1 MQKVTRFMLKS
12 MTGFGR
18 AESTIGNKK
27 VSIEVKSLNSKGLD
41 LNLRLPSYYRA
52 KEMELRSFL
61 SNEITRGK
69 CDVYFNYEVL
79 GGEQNH
85 SLNVDLL
92 AKYLTE
98 IKAFESANGISPGDT
113 TATLLR
119 MPDALI
125 SNKEEL
131 SDSEWHET
139 FTLVKEA
146 VEAFHQFRVEEG
158 KSLQVDLEERIE
170 SIRNLLGEV
179 PQFED
184 ERISTIRERINK
196 NLTDLIEQKNID
208 QNRFEQEIIYY
219 LEKFDV
225 SEEKVRL
232 SAHLDHF
239 IKTMNEGPENGKKL
253 GFIGQEIG
261 REINTLGSKANHA
274 EMQKIV
280 VKMKDELERIKEQVL
295 NVL

>member
-1 MQKVTRFMLKS
+1 MQKDTRFMLKS

-27 VSIEVKSLNSKGLD
+27 VSVEVKSLNSKGLD
-41 LNLRLPSYYRA
+41 LNLRLPSYYRT

-61 SNEITRGK
+61 SNEVTRGK
-69 CDVYFNYEVL
+69 CDIYFSYEVL

-92 AKYLTE
+92 SKYLAE
-98 IKAFESANGISPGDT
+98 IQAFENANQLPVSDYMSN
-113 TATLLR
+113 LLR
-119 MPDALI
+119 MPDALV

-131 SDSEWHET
+131 TDTEWNDT
-139 FTLVKEA
+139 FQLVKEA
-146 VEAFHQFRVEEG
+146 VESFHQFRIEEG
-158 KSLQVDLEERIE
+158 KSLDQDLKERIE
-170 SIRNLLGEV
+170 AIRTLLGEV
-179 PQFED
+179 PQYED
-184 ERISTIRERINK
+184 ERIQTVKERINK
-196 NLTDLIEQKNID
+196 NLNDLIENKNID

-232 SAHLDHF
+232 NAHLDHF

>member
-1 MQKVTRFMLKS
+1 MLKS

-18 AESTIGNKK
+18 SEATINNKK
-27 VSIEVKSLNSKGLD
+27 VSVEIKSLNSKGID
-41 LNLRLPSYYRA
+41 LNLRLPSYYRS
-52 KEMELRSFL
+52 KEMELRSLL
-61 SNEITRGK
+61 SNDISRGK
-69 CDVYFNYEVL
+69 CDVFLSYEVL

-85 SLNVDLL
+85 TLNVDLL
-92 AKYLTE
+92 SKYLNE
-98 IKAFESANGISPGDT
+98 IKGFEDKHAISSSDYMG
-113 TATLLR
+113 TLLR

-131 SDSEWHET
+131 TEDEWK
-139 FTLVKEA
+139 FTLSIFQASLKS
-146 VEAFHQFRVEEG
+146 FHSFRIEEG
-158 KSLQVDLEERIE
+158 KSLEADLLDRIT

-179 PQFED
+179 SQYED
-184 ERISTIRERINK
+184 ERIQIVRERINK
-196 NLTDLIEQKNID
+196 NLNDMVEQKSID
-208 QNRFEQEIIYY
+208 LNRFEQEIIYY
-219 LEKFDV
+219 LEKYDV

-232 SAHLDHF
+232 EAHLNHF
-239 IKTMNEGPENGKKL
+239 IKTMEEDGENGKKL

-280 VKMKDELERIKEQVL
+280 VLMKDELERIKEQIL

>member
-1 MQKVTRFMLKS
+1 

-18 AESTIGNKK
+18 AESTVGTKK
-27 VSIEVKSLNSKGLD
+27 VSVEVKSLNSKGLD
-41 LNLRLPSYYRA
+41 LNLRLPSYYRS
-52 KEMELRSFL
+52 KEMDLRSFL
-61 SNEITRGK
+61 SSEVTRGK
-69 CDVYFNYEVL
+69 CDIYVSYEVL

-85 SLNVDLL
+85 SLNADLL
-92 AKYLTE
+92 KKYLSE
-98 IKAFESANGISPGDT
+98 IKDFESSNQLSSGDIMS
-113 TATLLR
+113 TLLR

-125 SNKEEL
+125 STKEEL
-131 SDSEWHET
+131 SEEEWNGT
-139 FTLVKEA
+139 FNLVKEA
-146 VEAFHQFRVEEG
+146 ITSFHQFRIEEG
-158 KSLQVDLEERIE
+158 KSLYNDLNERIE
-170 SIRNLLGEV
+170 SIRELLAQI
-179 PQFED
+179 PKFED
-184 ERISTIRERINK
+184 ERITTIRERINK

-219 LEKFDV
+219 LEKYDV

-232 SAHLDHF
+232 AAHLDHF

-261 REINTLGSKANHA
+261 REVNTLGSKANHA

-280 VKMKDELERIKEQVL
+280 VRMKDELERIKEQVL

>member
-1 MQKVTRFMLKS
+1 MLKS

-18 AESTIGNKK
+18 AESTVGNKK
-27 VSIEVKSLNSKGLD
+27 VSVEVKSLNSKGLD

-61 SNEITRGK
+61 SGEVTRGK
-69 CDVYFNYEVL
+69 CDVYFSYEVL

-85 SLNVDLL
+85 SINGDLL
-92 AKYLTE
+92 KKYLEE
-98 IKAFESANGISPGDT
+98 IRSFEQDNELEPGDYMS
-113 TATLLR
+113 TLLR
-119 MPDALI
+119 MPDALV
-125 SNKEEL
+125 STKEEL
-131 SDSEWHET
+131 SDEEWGAT
-139 FTLVKEA
+139 FGLVKEA
-146 VEAFHQFRVEEG
+146 VDAFQQFRLEEG
-158 KSLQVDLEERIE
+158 KSLYQDLNDRVE
-170 SIRNLLGEV
+170 SIRSLLNEV
-179 PQFED
+179 PQFEG
-184 ERISTIRERINK
+184 ERIETIKERINK
-196 NLTDLIEQKNID
+196 NLSDLIEQKGID

-232 SAHLDHF
+232 AAHLDHF

>member
-1 MQKVTRFMLKS
+1 

-18 AESTIGNKK
+18 SEATIGNKK
-27 VSIEVKSLNSKGLD
+27 VSVEVKSLNSKGLD

-52 KEMELRSFL
+52 QEMELRSYL
-61 SNEITRGK
+61 SNEVNRGK
-69 CDVYFNYEVL
+69 CDVYFSYEVL

-85 SLNVDLL
+85 SLNHDLL
-92 AKYLTE
+92 AKYLKE
-98 IKAFESANGISPGDT
+98 IRDFEQQNFINSSDLMS
-113 TATLLR
+113 TLLR
-119 MPDALI
+119 MPDALV
-125 SNKEEL
+125 SNKDELTEE
-131 SDSEWHET
+131 EWRST

-146 VEAFHQFRVEEG
+146 VANFHQFRLEEG
-158 KSLQVDLEERIE
+158 KSLSADLTERIK
-170 SIRNLLGEV
+170 SISNLLGEV

-184 ERISTIRERINK
+184 ERIVIVRERINK
-196 NLTDLIEQKNID
+196 NLNDLIEQKNID
-208 QNRFEQEIIYY
+208 QNRFEQELIYY

-232 SAHLDHF
+232 AAHLDHF
-239 IKTMNEGPENGKKL
+239 LKTMNEGSDNGKKL
-253 GFIGQEIG
+253 GFISQEIG

-280 VKMKDELERIKEQVL
+280 VLMKDELERIKEQVL

>member
-1 MQKVTRFMLKS
+1 MLKS

-18 AESTIGNKK
+18 AESTVGTKK
-27 VSIEVKSLNSKGLD
+27 VSVEVKSLNSKGLD
-41 LNLRLPSYYRA
+41 LNLRLPSYYRS
-52 KEMELRSFL
+52 KEMDLRSFL
-61 SNEITRGK
+61 SSEVTRGK
-69 CDVYFNYEVL
+69 CDIYVSYEVL

-85 SLNVDLL
+85 SLNADLL
-92 AKYLTE
+92 KKYLSE
-98 IKAFESANGISPGDT
+98 IKDFESSNQLSSGDIMS
-113 TATLLR
+113 TLLR

-125 SNKEEL
+125 STKEEL
-131 SDSEWHET
+131 SEEEWNGT
-139 FTLVKEA
+139 FNLVKEA
-146 VEAFHQFRVEEG
+146 ITSFHQFRIEEG
-158 KSLQVDLEERIE
+158 KSLYNDLNERIE
-170 SIRNLLGEV
+170 SIRELLAQI
-179 PQFED
+179 PKFED
-184 ERISTIRERINK
+184 ERITTIRERINK

-219 LEKFDV
+219 LEKYDV

-232 SAHLDHF
+232 AAHLDHF

-261 REINTLGSKANHA
+261 REVNTLGSKANHA

-280 VKMKDELERIKEQVL
+280 VRMKDELERIKEQVL

>member
-1 MQKVTRFMLKS
+1 MLKS

-18 AESTIGNKK
+18 SEATIGNKK
-27 VSIEVKSLNSKGLD
+27 VSVEVKSLNSKGLD
-41 LNLRLPSYYRA
+41 LNLRLPSYYRS

-61 SNEITRGK
+61 SGEVTRGK
-69 CDVYFNYEVL
+69 CDIYFSYEVL

-85 SLNVDLL
+85 SLNTALL
-92 AKYLTE
+92 QKYLKE
-98 IKAFESANGISPGDT
+98 IQSFENANELPVSDYMSN
-113 TATLLR
+113 LLR
-119 MPDALI
+119 MPDALV
-125 SNKEEL
+125 STKEEL
-131 SDSEWHET
+131 SDEEWSAT
-139 FTLVKEA
+139 FNLVKEA
-146 VEAFHQFRVEEG
+146 TNAFNEFRIEEG
-158 KSLQVDLEERIE
+158 KSLFQDLEERIE
-170 SIRNLLGEV
+170 AIRSLLAV
-179 PQFED
+179 IPQFEE
-184 ERISTIRERINK
+184 ERITTIRDRINK
-196 NLTDLIEQKNID
+196 NLQDLIDNKNID

-219 LEKFDV
+219 LEKYDV

>member
-1 MQKVTRFMLKS
+1 

-27 VSIEVKSLNSKGLD
+27 VSVEVKSLNSKGLD

-52 KEMELRSFL
+52 QEMELRSFL
-61 SNEITRGK
+61 SNEINRGK

-85 SLNVDLL
+85 SINKDLL
-92 AKYLTE
+92 AKYLKE
-98 IKAFESANGISPGDT
+98 IREFEQQNFLTSTDLMS
-113 TATLLR
+113 TLLR

-125 SNKEEL
+125 SNKDEL
-131 SDSEWHET
+131 SEDEWSAT
-139 FTLVKEA
+139 FAIVKEA
-146 VEAFHQFRVEEG
+146 VSNFQLFRIEEG
-158 KSLQVDLEERIE
+158 KSLTADLAERIE
-170 SIRNLLGEV
+170 SIRSLLGEV
-179 PQFED
+179 PQFEE
-184 ERISTIRERINK
+184 ERIITVKERIIK
-196 NLTDLIEQKNID
+196 NLTDLIEQKSMD
-208 QNRFEQEIIYY
+208 QNRFEQELIYY

-232 SAHLDHF
+232 AAHLDHF
-239 IKTMNEGPENGKKL
+239 IKTMSEGSDNGKKL
-253 GFIGQEIG
+253 GFISQEIG

-280 VKMKDELERIKEQVL
+280 VLMKDELERIKEQVL